1 VELVDGRGEYS
12 TIPFRYV
19 WPAELD
25 LMAQLAGLRLP
36 ERDCLQTHAA
46 ESPNSDAIP
55 THRSS

>member
-1 VELVDGRGEYS
+1 VDGRGEYS